1 MNSCSAPI
9 VLMNTSIT
17 MAGRTIGSL
26 TRRMIFHSGV
36 SSRMAAS
43 TTSLGTDFSAVYRMI
58 ML

>member
-9 VLMNTSIT
+9 VLRKTSIT

-26 TRRMIFHSGV
+26 IRRMIFHSGV

-43 TTSLGTDFSAVYRMI
+43 TMSRGTDFSAVYRI
-58 ML
+58 TML